1 MRAHMRQQ
9 QRGPRVRD
17 VLMNPREELEGPFPG
32 AVGAVG
38 KPIVEEELELHV
50 AGVASS
56 TANHLRLDNLP
67 IALTVDL
74 GRIAWLLT

>member
-1 MRAHMRQQ
+1 MRQQ

-50 AGVASS
+50 AGVAQVLGSP
-56 TANHLRLDNLP
+56 LRGKSKL
-67 IALTVDL
+67 
-74 GRIAWLLT
+74 R